1 VSALNGRSEQEC
13 GSDALRKWT
22 IAGIVV
28 AMIGAVLLRF
38 AAERVVE

>member
-1 VSALNGRSEQEC
+1 MSALNGRSEQER
-13 GSDALRKWT
+13 GLDALRKWA

-28 AMIGAVLLRF
+28 AMVGVVLLRF